1 MEHLPVHQL
10 HLKVRSL
17 DDLFNSLD
25 PSPFFTQELDRAAD
39 QFIEKW
45 ARRYP
50 ANSALHLSVQLGT
63 PPTDTQQAAHLS
75 HALRQHFALSRHS
88 ARADLT
94 DLLWQGRLSLLIGC
108 CFVAA
113 CILSADLLRT
123 HGSGATTAV
132 FREGLT
138 IVGWVALWRPIQ
150 IFLYDW
156 WPLWRRIQV
165 LANLERMRVE
175 LLVNNVSFSHQSD
188 LSGGS

>member
-10 HLKVRSL
+10 RIKVRTL

-39 QFIEKW
+39 QYIEKW

-50 ANSALHLSVQLGT
+50 AHSALHLSVHIAT
-63 PPTDTQQAAHLS
+63 PPADTHQVARLS
-75 HALRQHFALSRHS
+75 HALREHFALNRHS
-88 ARADLT
+88 ARAELT
-94 DLLWQGRLSLLIGC
+94 DRLWQGLLSLLIGC
-108 CFVAA
+108 CFVAM
-113 CILSADLLRT
+113 CILSADLVRT
-123 HGSGATTAV
+123 HGSGAITAV

-175 LLVNNVSFSHQSD
+175 LLINNVSISHQSE
-188 LSGGS
+188 LSGGR